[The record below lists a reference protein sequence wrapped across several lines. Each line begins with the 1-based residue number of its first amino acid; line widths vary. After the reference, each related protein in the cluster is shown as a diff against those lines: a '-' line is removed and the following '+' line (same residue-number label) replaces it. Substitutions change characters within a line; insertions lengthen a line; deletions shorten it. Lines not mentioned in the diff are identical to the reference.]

1 MSQVVHVEQ
10 GLRFPGSHQV
20 PEKTF
25 ETVIK
30 KDLPRLI
37 KKCEGMCDKVIR
49 PDDDG
54 LLVQSYGT
62 SMQAD
67 RKTGQKIQVWFNV
80 FHFNL
85 QYLETFGRENDY
97 GPGKRFQKNSGRQL
111 NTEETYQSRKV
122 CKYI

>member
-1 MSQVVHVEQ
+1 
-10 GLRFPGSHQV
+10 
-20 PEKTF
+20 
-25 ETVIK
+25 
-30 KDLPRLI
+30 
-37 KKCEGMCDKVIR
+37 MCDKVIR

-85 QYLETFGRENDY
+85 QYLETFGRENNY
-97 GPGKRFQKNSGRQL
+97 GPGKRLQKNSGRQL